1 MEKSHKLGNLQLA
14 IMRVLWEES
23 EATAVDVHAAL
34 YAARRLAPTTIA
46 TMLRKMEEKGVV
58 AHRTAGRRFIYR
70 STVTEEEV
78 KRSMVSELMERLFEG
93 DASELVSHLLAEGE
107 IDRAELDR
115 LRERISARER
125 KAESSNGR

>member
-14 IMRVLWEES
+14 IMRILWEEG

-58 AHRTAGRRFIYR
+58 AHRTVGRRFIYR
-70 STVTEEEV
+70 STVTEGEV

-115 LRERISARER
+115 LRKRISARER